1 MPDRFKALRRAS
13 KWSTLAPATS
23 SLSKLWAVAFSS
35 ATFRSIDRLN
45 IMSYIS
51 KTVVDINRVHEV
63 QFAQVLNG
71 QPCGLVQTDA
81 FEAAWTDEGARRPF
95 HPHSYFLA
103 VGGNTPIKRRYIAAS
118 A

>member
-1 MPDRFKALRRAS
+1 MMHKNSSSTIRCNQEGDIIEALGSGVQQR
-13 KWSTLAPATS
+13 
-23 SLSKLWAVAFSS
+23 
-35 ATFRSIDRLN
+35 N
-45 IMSYIS
+45 ISVYRQ
-51 KTVVDINRVHEV
+51 TEYHVVHLEDVVDINRVHEV

-71 QPCGLVQTDA
+71 EPCGLVQTDA

-103 VGGNTPIKRRYIAAS
+103 VGGNTPIKRRYNAAS